1 MNKIKFL
8 LVGIFLL
15 GTILRFFQLGKTPI
29 GLEWDEVA
37 LGYDAYSILK
47 TGKDQYGNFLPLT
60 FRSLDDYK
68 PPLYTYLTAISIW
81 IWGWNDF
88 AVRFTGAFL
97 GTLAVLTTYGM
108 MYMLFNKKSLDI
120 LSAFF
125 LSISPWHILF
135 S

>member
-1 MNKIKFL
+1 LLFL
-8 LVGIFLL
+8 ILILAG
-15 GTILRFFQLGKTPI
+15 ILRFTNLAGLPPS
-29 GLEWDEVA
+29 LEWDEVA
-37 LGYDAYSILK
+37 TGYDANSILK

-108 MYMLFNKKSLDI
+108 MYMLFNKKS
-120 LSAFF
+120 F
-125 LSISPWHILF
+125 
-135 S
+135 